1 MAQHII
7 YSPPTGK
14 KGAVYATVVKSI
26 RNGNKVGQER
36 ILYLGTVIDKEKGI
50 YKNRERGV
58 YRFNLKEGFL
68 PLDDSVEEHVLVSQA
83 EDKEELILEFGNSF
97 LLYQYINKFDFY
109 SVYHDLV
116 PKGPELDTL
125 MSLIFF
131 RILESKEANDYAL
144 PWWNMNYA
152 RLLFPEARL
161 AGPRISEFLVRLGSE
176 STQRKFFDGYLSAL
190 YGKTKETPGVLID
203 STGVPNATGMSITQ
217 LSNHNGDVNM
227 EVRLIYVIDRR
238 DGTPIY
244 YRYCSGNIIDVSTL
258 CTTMAEL
265 SQYGIAIN
273 YAIMDAGYVSEKNL
287 EELFKSEIPFVTR
300 IAPNRKVY
308 KEVVAEELSDLTS
321 SKYSVDYGDRDVN
334 IKRVETEICG
344 HKVYAYLGID
354 MDTRH
359 QKYKRTK
366 KQGISDKLSFEEID
380 RKLAELGV
388 FLILSSEYIET
399 SEVLRL
405 YYTRQKVE
413 QVFDITK
420 NYADLLPIRV
430 HDEETFRGHLMITFM
445 ATVIL
450 HKLQQEVI
458 AKRKKTD
465 KINQHKI
472 LYTARGQMCKVYKNA
487 VIPQEAVREVNEAY
501 RILDIKCPCSIPRST
516 VRNVV

>member
-14 KGAVYATVVKSI
+14 KGSVYATVVKSI
-26 RNGNKVGQER
+26 RNGSKVRQER
-36 ILYLGTVIDKEKGI
+36 ILYLGTVVDKEKGI
-50 YKNRERGV
+50 YKNRERGI

-68 PLDDSVEEHVLVSQA
+68 PLENPIEENTSAPQA
-83 EDKEELILEFGNSF
+83 EVREELILEFGNTF

-109 SVYHDLV
+109 SVYHDLM
-116 PKGPELDTL
+116 PEGPELDTL

-144 PWWNMNYA
+144 SWWNMNYA
-152 RLLFPEARL
+152 RLVFPEARL
-161 AGPRISEFLVRLGSE
+161 SGPRISEFLVRLGAE

-190 YGKTKETPGVLID
+190 YGKSKETPGVLID

-217 LSNHNGDVNM
+217 LSNHNGDINM

-244 YRYCSGNIIDVSTL
+244 YRYCPGNIVDVSTL
-258 CTTMAEL
+258 CTTIAEL
-265 SQYGIAIN
+265 DQYGIAVN

-287 EELFKSEIPFVTR
+287 KELFECEIPFVTR
-300 IAPNRKVY
+300 IAPNRKIY
-308 KEVVAEELSDLTS
+308 KDVVAEGLSDLMS
-321 SKYSVDYGDRDVN
+321 SKYSVDYGVRDVN
-334 IKRVETEICG
+334 IKRVETEIYG

-359 QKYKRTK
+359 QQYKRTK
-366 KQGISDKLSFEEID
+366 KQGINDKLSFEEID
-380 RKLAELGV
+380 KKLSELGI
-388 FLILSSEYIET
+388 FLILSSECIET
-399 SEVLRL
+399 SEVLQL

-413 QVFDITK
+413 QVFDISK
-420 NYADLLPIRV
+420 NYGDLLPIRV
-430 HDEETFRGHLMITFM
+430 HDEDAFRGHLLITFM

-472 LYTARGQMCKVYKNA
+472 LYTARGQKCKVYKNT
-487 VIPQEAVREVNEAY
+487 VVPQEAIREVNEAY
-501 RILDIKCPCSIPRST
+501 RILDIKCPCSIPRSA
-516 VRNVV
+516 VQNVV